1 MAPNTR
7 AVLLALTAFAI
18 FATHDVIVKL
28 LGAHYASFQ
37 IVFFSVLFSFPV
49 ATLLLL
55 RDQTAGTLIP
65 VHPWWVATRT
75 AAAVITGACAFYA
88 FSVLPLAQTYAI
100 IFASPLLITLLS
112 IPILGEKVGLRRG
125 LAVIVGLLGVLIVL
139 RPGTT
144 TLGLGHLA
152 ALGCA
157 VFGALA
163 SIIVRKIGRDE
174 RSIVLILYPLMA
186 NFVIMGAL
194 MPLVYRPMTVGHL
207 GLSFAIAALAII
219 AALCLISAY
228 KSGEAAIV
236 APMQYSQIL
245 WATIFGMLFFS
256 ETPSWNTALGAAVII
271 ASGLYIVLRES
282 SKAGETQAPVLRT
295 RTRFDTGTMPR
306 VSTIIRASGEEP
318 PMAPPREDP
327 APSPPHM
334 RGLPGRG

>member
-256 ETPSWNTALGAAVII
+256 ETP
-271 ASGLYIVLRES
+271 
-282 SKAGETQAPVLRT
+282 
-295 RTRFDTGTMPR
+295 
-306 VSTIIRASGEEP
+306 
-318 PMAPPREDP
+318 
-327 APSPPHM
+327 
-334 RGLPGRG
+334 